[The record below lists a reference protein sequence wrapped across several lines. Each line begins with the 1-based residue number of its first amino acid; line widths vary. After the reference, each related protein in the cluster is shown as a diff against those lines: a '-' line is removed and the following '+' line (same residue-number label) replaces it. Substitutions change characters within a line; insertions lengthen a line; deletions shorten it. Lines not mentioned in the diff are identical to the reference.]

1 MDIKNKIIIF
11 SIYAHHSNIN
21 QIKEMF
27 FKDKWNCDIYDD
39 SIYYF
44 NKYYT
49 HNNCNINLRVNLYNE
64 LIPTNE
70 IADIVFVD
78 EELPDWVHN
87 RYNDWSEEKELGEV
101 MYARVHSDT
110 IKKMIKDFPD
120 YAELI
125 FNYYNKEGY

>member
-1 MDIKNKIIIF
+1 MIVI
-11 SIYAHHSNIN
+11 S
-21 QIKEMF
+21 
-27 FKDKWNCDIYDD
+27 
-39 SIYYF
+39 
-44 NKYYT
+44 
-49 HNNCNINLRVNLYNE
+49 LRVNLYNE

-87 RYNDWSEEKELGEV
+87 HYNDWSEEKELGEV

-110 IKKMIKDFPD
+110 IKKMIKDFPH

-125 FNYYNKEGY
+125 FNYYNKEDY